1 MPGLFFLNRETK
13 ETRKETRDGSL
24 STHLGERRQRTV
36 PCLLSPLVSL
46 SPFLCRLADRR
57 VRIPIVFLNLCDH
70 IYTGLEETSANRS
83 QPSSTNKHTPPYFIP
98 PYKECARKSRCF
110 PWHTLFVCTLSV
122 CILFGHAE
130 AQKRAVKDPPENSHM
145 RDTSFCGH
153 RISIRQKITAL
164 IDDKHPVII

>member
-13 ETRKETRDGSL
+13 ETKKETRDGSL
-24 STHLGERRQRTV
+24 SPHLGGRRQRTV
-36 PCLLSPLVSL
+36 PCLLSP
-46 SPFLCRLADRR
+46 FLCRLADRC

-83 QPSSTNKHTPPYFIP
+83 QPSTTNKHAPLYRVCPEKQMLSLAHSFCLHSFTCI
-98 PYKECARKSRCF
+98 
-110 PWHTLFVCTLSV
+110 LFVCTLSV

-164 IDDKHPVII
+164 IDNKHPVII

>member
-1 MPGLFFLNRETK
+1 MPVLFFLNRETK

-24 STHLGERRQRTV
+24 SPHLGERRQRTV

-83 QPSSTNKHTPPYFIP
+83 QPSTTNKHAPLYRVCPEKQMLSLAHSFCLHSFCLHSFRTRRST
-98 PYKECARKSRCF
+98 KARGQESARK
-110 PWHTLFVCTLSV
+110 TT
-122 CILFGHAE
+122 
-130 AQKRAVKDPPENSHM
+130 
-145 RDTSFCGH
+145 T
-153 RISIRQKITAL
+153 
-164 IDDKHPVII
+164 